1 MQSNVYA
8 VIMAGGIGS
17 RFWPVSTSEYP
28 KQFHDMLGSG
38 QSLLQKTFSRLN
50 TNIPEKNI
58 WILTNARY
66 NSLVM
71 EQLPSITESQI
82 VPEPAMRNTAPCI
95 LLSALKIYK
104 ENPEAVMIVAP
115 SDHWIED
122 ERAFHDDL
130 QACIKA
136 CYESR
141 GLLTL
146 GIQPTF
152 PNTGYGY
159 IEADPSEASEI
170 RKVKRFTEKPDYKT
184 AKKFIERGNFM
195 WNSGIFIW
203 SVKAIIEAFEAHLP
217 KMYKLFA
224 SGMDAYNTSDEA
236 GFVLSNY
243 PDAENISIDYGI
255 LEKADNVYVK
265 KSTFDWNDLGTWGA
279 LHDKLS
285 KDDRDN
291 AVVNAKLHL
300 ENSEGN
306 MIFTNTDKLVVLQ
319 DVSNYI
325 IVENDEVLLIFPKS
339 KEQTIKELS
348 RNISQTFGAK

>member
-104 ENPEAVMIVAP
+104 ENPDAVMIVAP

-130 QACIKA
+130 QACIDA
-136 CYESR
+136 SYESN

-159 IEADPSEASEI
+159 IEADKSETSEI

-184 AKKFIERGNFM
+184 AKEFIERGNFM

-203 SVKAIIEAFEAHLP
+203 SVKAIIEAFETHLP

-224 SGMDAYNTSDEA
+224 SGMNAYNTSDEA
-236 GFVLSNY
+236 EFVLRNY

-265 KSTFDWNDLGTWGA
+265 KSTFDWKDLGTWGA

-285 KDDRDN
+285 KDDRAN
-291 AVVNAKLHL
+291 AVVKAKVHL

-306 MIFTNTDKLVVLQ
+306 MIFTKTDKLVVLE

-325 IVENDEVLLIFPKS
+325 IVDNDEVLLIFPKS
-339 KEQTIKELS
+339 KEQQIKELS
-348 RNISQTFGAK
+348 KKISQTFGAK